1 MSAHWNEFHAAA
13 RLLVGTGQVKARL
26 IEAYRRHLA
35 PLREADLP
43 ESIREP
49 FSRLR
54 AAMHE
59 TQATGGMSAAEAS
72 VRKMSEKD
80 ASEHSAGIFEMFASL
95 AAPGESESAPRLRI
109 VGGEDQASPD
119 LHDVP
124 AFLSR
129 A

>member
-1 MSAHWNEFHAAA
+1 MAAQWDEFHAAMQ
-13 RLLVGTGQVKARL
+13 LLVGSGQVKSRL

-35 PLREADLP
+35 PLREPDLP
-43 ESIREP
+43 ESIRAP
-49 FSRLR
+49 FSRLK

-59 TQATGGMSAAEAS
+59 GHAAGGMSAPEAS

-80 ASEHSAGIFEMFASL
+80 AAEHAAAILDMFAAL
-95 AAPGESESAPRLRI
+95 AVLGENETAPRLRI
-109 VGGEDQASPD
+109 VGHDDAPE